1 MKISMHAIA
10 ESSFSAML
18 ESLSEWLDKAAAHA
32 EASKQDLVGARLA
45 PDMFTLAQQV
55 QQACYY
61 ARDGMARLS
70 GRPGAAKPDV
80 ASTLAGLKAQIGET
94 LDAVRAV
101 PATAFAGADE
111 RDCSIPI
118 ADGKLI
124 AMDGLRFLRAWTLP
138 HFYFHVVTAY
148 GILRHSGVALGK
160 YDYLS
165 EVGDFI
171 RPQHG

>member
-10 ESSFSAML
+10 QGSFSAML
-18 ESLSEWLDKAAAHA
+18 ESMSEWLDKAAAHA
-32 EASKQDLVGARLA
+32 AASQQDLVAARLA

-70 GRPGAAKPDV
+70 GRASAAKPDV
-80 ASTLAGLKAQIGET
+80 ATTLAALKAQIAET
-94 LDAVRAV
+94 LELVRAV
-101 PATAFAGADE
+101 PATAFDGADE

-171 RPQHG
+171 RPQPG

>member
-1 MKISMHAIA
+1 MKVSMHAIA
-10 ESSFSAML
+10 EGTFSAML

-32 EASKQDLVGARLA
+32 ETTRQDLVSARLA

-70 GRPGAAKPDV
+70 GRASVAKPEV
-80 ASTLAGLKAQIGET
+80 ATTLAGLKKQIAEA
-94 LDAVRAV
+94 LAVVRAT
-101 PATAFAGADE
+101 PATAFDGADE

-165 EVGDFI
+165 EIGDFI
-171 RPQHG
+171 RPQG

>member
-10 ESSFSAML
+10 TDTFSAML

-32 EASKQDLVGARLA
+32 AASGQDLVGARLA

-55 QQACYY
+55 QQACFY
-61 ARDGMARLS
+61 ARDGVARLR
-70 GRPGAAKPDV
+70 GQPTVAKPEV
-80 ASTLAGLKAQIGET
+80 ATTIPGLKTQIAQT
-94 LDAVRAV
+94 LEVVRAV
-101 PATAFAGADE
+101 PAAAFDGADE

-118 ADGKLI
+118 AGGQRI
-124 AMDGLRFLRAWTLP
+124 EMDGLVFLRAWTLP

-148 GILRHSGVALGK
+148 DILRHSGVSLGK

-165 EVGDFI
+165 EIADFI
-171 RPQHG
+171 RPLES